1 MPESSTLNPQSAIK
15 KIQRRANIGLY
26 GSLIIGVA
34 TLLFHQFCHYRFYVN
49 DYGHRLMLIGGSVLT
64 VLVVATILLTVRRS
78 LPQIR
83 QLDSVEE
90 RLKRYTDLVANLYN
104 STLAVVFIDCLIVV
118 LAHESTLFML
128 LLLLVMCLVML
139 YPSSLKMK
147 VDLGL
152 TDEQFDQLFP
162 HE

>member
-1 MPESSTLNPQSAIK
+1 MQDSSIK

-26 GSLIIGVA
+26 GSLIVGVA
-34 TLLFHQFCHYRFYVN
+34 TLAFHQFCHYRFYVN
-49 DYGHRLMLIGGSVLT
+49 DHGHRLMVIAAAVLT
-64 VLVVATILLTVRRS
+64 VLVVSSILLTVRRT

-90 RLKRYTDLVANLYN
+90 RLNRYAELISNLYN
-104 STLAVVFIDCLIVV
+104 STLAVVVIDSVIVV

-152 TDEQFDQLFP
+152 TDEQYDQLFGQ
-162 HE
+162 E

>member
-1 MPESSTLNPQSAIK
+1 MQEFSTLNYQSAIK

-26 GSLIIGVA
+26 GSLIVGIA
-34 TLLFHQFCHYRFYVN
+34 TLLYHSFCHYRFYVN
-49 DYGHRLMLIGGSVLT
+49 DYGHRLMLIGGAVLT
-64 VLVVATILLTVRRS
+64 VLVVATILLTVRRTI
-78 LPQIR
+78 PQIR

-90 RLKRYTDLVANLYN
+90 RLQRYANYIANLYN
-104 STLAVVFIDCLIVV
+104 STLAVVVIDCVLVV
-118 LAHESTLFML
+118 LSNDSTLFML
-128 LLLLVMCLVML
+128 LLLLVMCLILL
-139 YPSSLKMK
+139 YPGSLKMK